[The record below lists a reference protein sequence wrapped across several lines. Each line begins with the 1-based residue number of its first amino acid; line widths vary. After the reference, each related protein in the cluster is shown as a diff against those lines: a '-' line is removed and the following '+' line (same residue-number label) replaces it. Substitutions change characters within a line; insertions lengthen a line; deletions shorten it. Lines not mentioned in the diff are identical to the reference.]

1 MTPAQRQSADL
12 IFLSLTI
19 WREAR
24 GESAQAQLAVAYSIL
39 QRVAHPSWW
48 GSDVMTVV
56 FDKWQYSSLTNPKD
70 PQLVTWPDL
79 PESKDPVWDSCVNAA
94 QAALTCSLPNPAP
107 GADSYFDDSI
117 KPSYWTRPPAVFV
130 AKIGKLNFWKVG
142 PS

>member
-1 MTPAQRQSADL
+1 MTPAQQQSSDL
-12 IFLSLTI
+12 IFLALTV

-79 PESKDPVWDSCVNAA
+79 PESKDPVWGSCVNAA
-94 QAALTCSLPNPAP
+94 EAALTCSQPNPAA
-107 GADSYFDDSI
+107 GATHYYDDSI
-117 KPSYWTRPPAVFV
+117 PAPEWAQAPAVFV
-130 AKIGKLNFWKVG
+130 AKIGKLNFWHVG
-142 PS
+142 